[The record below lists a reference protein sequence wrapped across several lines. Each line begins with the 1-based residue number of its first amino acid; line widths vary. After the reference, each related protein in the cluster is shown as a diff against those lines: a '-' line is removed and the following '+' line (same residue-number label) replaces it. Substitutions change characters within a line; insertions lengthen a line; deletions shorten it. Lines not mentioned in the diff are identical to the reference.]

1 MADHQTGID
10 PKNSKRTDY
19 DTTDYTRISRKSRK
33 RKRNMNRQFL
43 MWTGGILALVV
54 FVATLSKLADSRSD
68 TPADADKEVQVA
80 NMGESVP
87 ETMLSI
93 ESTLSEEEQE
103 RQRILQEKQAVVDSY
118 NNLGLVQVAGYL
130 NVRETPGSNGKIIGK
145 LQQNSACEILDTEGE
160 WCHITSGGIEGYVH
174 NRYVISGSDASQAA
188 LEQVGWMA
196 EVDTEKL
203 NIRSEPSM
211 EDATNIVAQALI
223 HERYPVLEELDGWIR
238 IEEGY
243 ISSDFVTVKY
253 ALNEARKLDLR
264 AMALNQYDHLVISKV
279 DNYLNIR
286 SSPSTENDTNIIG
299 KFPGKAAGE
308 ILETEDGWY
317 KIKSGPITGYITA
330 DPQYVAIGQ
339 EARDLALESATLMAI
354 VNTDRLN
361 VRSEPST
368 GSKIWTQIS
377 KEDRYTVLDQLDG
390 WVQIELDTGDSGDGE
405 DSANS
410 DKAFIATRDNNV
422 EVRYALTEAIKFS
435 PVEERANQQAA
446 LRGKVVNYA
455 LKFVGNRYVWGGTNP
470 NTGADCSG
478 FVQYVMRNAAGVSL
492 PRTSREQAKTGRAVT
507 SSEMMPGDLIFY
519 ANSKGTV
526 NHVAMYI
533 GNGQIVHAASRRS
546 GIKISTWN
554 YRKPKTI
561 RRFLN

>member
-1 MADHQTGID
+1 MPNKKKYHT
-10 PKNSKRTDY
+10 KE
-19 DTTDYTRISRKSRK
+19 YTKLPVRSRK
-33 RKRNMNRQFL
+33 RKNRFL
-43 MWTGGILALVV
+43 DRRYLLPAAGAVVLLFAIFLGRALMKRQAAEEQEALA
-54 FVATLSKLADSRSD
+54 
-68 TPADADKEVQVA
+68 VQQ
-80 NMGESVP
+80 EPVP
-87 ETMLSI
+87 ETTMFI
-93 ESTLSEEEQE
+93 ESTLSVEEQQ
-103 RQRILQEKQAVVDSY
+103 RQELLREKQAVIDSY
-118 NNLGLVQVAGYL
+118 ENLGLVQVAGYL
-130 NVRETPGSNGKIIGK
+130 NVREAPGSNGKIIGK

-160 WCHITSGGIEGYVH
+160 WCHITSGGIEGYIH
-174 NRYVISGSDASQAA
+174 NRYVISGLEAREEA
-188 LEQVGWMA
+188 LAQVEQMA
-196 EVDTEKL
+196 EVNTEKL
-203 NIRSEPSM
+203 NIRSEPNM
-211 EDATNIVAQALI
+211 EDAANVVAQALI
-223 HERYPVLEELDGWIR
+223 HERYPVLEELEGWIR

-243 ISSDFVTVKY
+243 ISADYVTVKY

-308 ILETEDGWY
+308 ILETLDGWY
-317 KIKSGPITGYITA
+317 KVKSGAITGYVIA
-330 DPQYVAIGQ
+330 DPELVAVGQ

-361 VRSEPST
+361 VRSEPTTSAR
-368 GSKIWTQIS
+368 IWTQIS

-390 WVQIELDTGDSGDGE
+390 WVQIELDSGDGE
-405 DSANS
+405 DGESS

-422 EVRYALTEAIKFS
+422 DVRYALTEAIKFS

-446 LRGKVVNYA
+446 LRSKVVNYA
-455 LKFVGNRYVWGGTNP
+455 LQFVGNRYVWGGTNP

-478 FVQYVMRNAAGVSL
+478 FVQYVLRNAAGVSL
-492 PRTSREQAKTGRAVT
+492 PRTSREQAKAGRAVT
-507 SSEMMPGDLIFY
+507 SSEMLPGDLIFY
-519 ANSKGTV
+519 TNSSGVV

-533 GNGQIVHAASRRS
+533 GNGQVVHAASRRS

-554 YRKPKTI
+554 YRRPKTI

>member
-1 MADHQTGID
+1 M
-10 PKNSKRTDY
+10 PNKKKYR
-19 DTTDYTRISRKSRK
+19 SREHIKFSNRSRK
-33 RKRNMNRQFL
+33 RKNRFLDQRYLLLAAGVVVLLSATFLGRALLNRQSAEEQEA
-43 MWTGGILALVV
+43 LA
-54 FVATLSKLADSRSD
+54 
-68 TPADADKEVQVA
+68 VQQ
-80 NMGESVP
+80 ESIP
-87 ETMLSI
+87 ETTMFI
-93 ESTLSEEEQE
+93 ESTLSEEELQRQE
-103 RQRILQEKQAVVDSY
+103 LLREKQAVIESY
-118 NNLGLVQVAGYL
+118 ENLGLVQVAGYL

-160 WCHITSGGIEGYVH
+160 WCHITSGGIEGYIH
-174 NRYVISGSDASQAA
+174 NRYVIRGLEAREEA
-188 LEQVGWMA
+188 LAQVGQMA
-196 EVDTEKL
+196 EVNTEKL
-203 NIRSEPSM
+203 NIRSEPNK
-211 EDATNIVAQALI
+211 EDATNVVAQALI
-223 HERYPVLEELDGWIR
+223 HERYPVLEELEGWIR

-243 ISSDFVTVKY
+243 ISADYVTVKY

-279 DNYLNIR
+279 DSYLNIR

-308 ILETEDGWY
+308 ILETLDGWY
-317 KIKSGPITGYITA
+317 KVKSGPITGYITA
-330 DPQYVAIGQ
+330 ESEYVAVGQ

-361 VRSEPST
+361 VRSEPTTSAR
-368 GSKIWTQIS
+368 IWTQIS
-377 KEDRYTVLDQLDG
+377 KEDRYMVLDQLDG
-390 WVQIELDTGDSGDGE
+390 WVQIELDTGDSEDGE
-405 DSANS
+405 SS

-446 LRGKVVNYA
+446 LRSKVVNYA
-455 LKFVGNRYVWGGTNP
+455 LQFVGNRYVWGGTNP

-478 FVQYVMRNAAGVSL
+478 FVQYVLRNAAGVSL
-492 PRTSREQAKTGRAVT
+492 PRTSREQAKAGRAVT
-507 SSEMMPGDLIFY
+507 SSEMLPGDLIFY
-519 ANSKGTV
+519 TNSSGVV

-554 YRKPKTI
+554 YRRPKTI

>member
-1 MADHQTGID
+1 M
-10 PKNSKRTDY
+10 
-19 DTTDYTRISRKSRK
+19 
-33 RKRNMNRQFL
+33 
-43 MWTGGILALVV
+43 VV